1 MLSVKI
7 SFFSFDKSSVG
18 SSVVFFPSIVLVS
31 KSSFF
36 GIIFLKKAL
45 ILLLVILKD
54 KTMKR
59 IKVVT
64 KRRLVPTEPIRFV
77 RYILQNIPV
86 PPANISNLKK

>member
-1 MLSVKI
+1 M
-7 SFFSFDKSSVG
+7 
-18 SSVVFFPSIVLVS
+18 
-31 KSSFF
+31 
-36 GIIFLKKAL
+36 
-45 ILLLVILKD
+45 ILKD

-64 KRRLVPTEPIRFV
+64 KRRLVPTEPMRFV